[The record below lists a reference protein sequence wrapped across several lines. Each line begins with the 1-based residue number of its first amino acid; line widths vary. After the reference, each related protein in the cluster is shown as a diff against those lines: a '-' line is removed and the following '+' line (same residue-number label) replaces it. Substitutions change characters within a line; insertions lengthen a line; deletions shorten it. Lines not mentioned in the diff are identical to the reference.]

1 MILITNMVKFI
12 LINISG
18 EVSEKELILTSK
30 EKSNEFLNI
39 LNSRSN
45 ALKKG
50 NRHISKAEGRFN
62 EITNYQKD
70 SHFIRVISC
79 IKGKAPQKNTHIN
92 KFISNKK
99 SYGDII
105 IAKQMVII
113 MY

>member
-1 MILITNMVKFI
+1 MVKFI

-45 ALKKG
+45 ALKKKVTDI
-50 NRHISKAEGRFN
+50 ISKAEGKFN
-62 EITNYQKD
+62 EIINYQKD

-99 SYGDII
+99 SY
-105 IAKQMVII
+105 
-113 MY
+113 

>member
-45 ALKKG
+45 ALKK
-50 NRHISKAEGRFN
+50 R
-62 EITNYQKD
+62 
-70 SHFIRVISC
+70 
-79 IKGKAPQKNTHIN
+79 
-92 KFISNKK
+92 
-99 SYGDII
+99 
-105 IAKQMVII
+105 
-113 MY
+113 